1 LPFLAIGGEGVGV
14 YLRTSSRQN
23 KDGTTVRY
31 VSIAHNER
39 SPGGPSVAKV
49 LLPLGREDRLDVA
62 GLRRLVGSIN
72 RYLGDDVGS
81 DAGVQVGAEP
91 GAGAGGGLRIT
102 ASRPAGGAWL
112 LDGLWRQLGIG
123 TALREVLGGRRFTT
137 DVERVT
143 FALVANRAL
152 NPASKLAAAE
162 WITHDVAIP
171 GLAAVSDD
179 QAYRAMDLLVEAD
192 TDAKIQEAVFFA
204 VANLLNLE
212 VDLLFFDTTSTY
224 FERETEDTGTG
235 DTAAPDGVPPAGAG
249 AGTGT
254 GEAAGFRRYGHSKDS
269 RPDLPQIIIGL
280 AVTREGIPVR
290 VWCWPGNTSDQAVLP
305 QVKDDLRAW
314 RLGRVVTVVDRGF
327 SSAANLDY
335 LRRAGGHFIAGER
348 MRAGTPHVEEVLA
361 RQGRYRE
368 VRDNL
373 RVKEVRLE
381 SAPDLRWVLCHNPD
395 EATRAAAQREAALA
409 RIREELARISAARA
423 RLAGAKPTTKAAIRR
438 RDAELASHSRAEC
451 ALRDHR
457 ALGRWLRQ
465 GPSGRLVVD
474 TAKVRAET
482 RVDGKYLLV
491 TSDPDLSA
499 EDVALGYKNLLEAE
513 RGFRDLKS
521 TLELRPVYHRLKPR
535 IRAHVLLCWLALLLI
550 RVAERRTG
558 QTWPA
563 LAHELGRL
571 HAVTLTG
578 PTGTVT
584 QTTELTTAQQ
594 SILRACGL
602 TPPPRITAL
611 HPA

>member
-1 LPFLAIGGEGVGV
+1 
-14 YLRTSSRQN
+14 
-23 KDGTTVRY
+23 
-31 VSIAHNER
+31 
-39 SPGGPSVAKV
+39 
-49 LLPLGREDRLDVA
+49 
-62 GLRRLVGSIN
+62 LVGSIN
-72 RYLGDDVGS
+72 RYLGEEAGS
-81 DAGVQVGAEP
+81 DAGAQVGAEP
-91 GAGAGGGLRIT
+91 GAEAGGGLRIT
-102 ASRPAGGAWL
+102 ESR
-112 LDGLWRQLGIG
+112 
-123 TALREVLGGRRFTT
+123 TALRELLGGRRFTT
-137 DVERVT
+137 DVERVL
-143 FALVANRAL
+143 FALVASRAL
-152 NPASKLAAAE
+152 APASKLAAAE
-162 WITHDVAIP
+162 WVSCDVAIP
-171 GLAAVSDD
+171 GLAGMDED

-192 TDAKIQEAVFFA
+192 TDARVQEAVFFA

-224 FERETEDTGTG
+224 FERDTEDAG
-235 DTAAPDGVPPAGAG
+235 APDADPPADAEAG
-249 AGTGT
+249 GGS
-254 GEAAGFRRYGHSKDS
+254 GFRRYGHPKDS

-348 MRAGTPHVEEVLA
+348 MRAGTPHIEEVLA
-361 RQGRYRE
+361 RQGRYRA

-373 RVKEVRLE
+373 RVKEVRLD

-395 EATRAAAQREAALA
+395 EAARSAAQREAALD
-409 RIREELARISAARA
+409 RIRDELARIAAARS
-423 RLAGAKPTTKAAIRR
+423 RLATTRPATAAATRR
-438 RDAELASHSRAEC
+438 RDAELAAHTRAEC
-451 ALRDHR
+451 ALRGHP
-457 ALGRWLRQ
+457 ALGRWLR
-465 GPSGRLVVD
+465 PDARGRLVVD
-474 TAKVRAET
+474 TARIRAEA
-482 RVDGKYLLV
+482 RLDGKYLLV
-491 TSDPDLSA
+491 TSDPDLPA

-521 TLELRPVYHRLKPR
+521 TLELRPVYHRLEPR

-563 LAHELGRL
+563 LARELGRL

-578 PTGTVT
+578 PTGTLT
-584 QTTELTTAQQ
+584 QTTELSTAQQ
-594 SILRACGL
+594 GILRACEV
-602 TPPPRITAL
+602 TAPPRITAL